1 MSFLRHGQSIVWS
14 GSQDRERSSVVLRPD
29 LLTVSMSC
37 DWLFL
42 GGLLSSRAR
51 FRFTS
56 RFHHR
61 SIGCNRKPT
70 QGGGIFVRHNGEFSA
85 GVDRFATRFLASH
98 AGRACRTRHRH
109 EERTDGSD
117 FCCASC

>member
-1 MSFLRHGQSIVWS
+1 M
-14 GSQDRERSSVVLRPD
+14 LRPD

-42 GGLLSSRAR
+42 GGLHSCIAR

-56 RFHHR
+56 RFHHP

-70 QGGGIFVRHNGEFSA
+70 QGGGIFDRHNGEFSA
-85 GVDRFATRFLASH
+85 GVDSKAIHLRRLAWIH
-98 AGRACRTRHRH
+98 RRAA
-109 EERTDGSD
+109 E
-117 FCCASC
+117 ASRA